1 MRPRPVYPTAHA
13 LACLLWG
20 SPGCS
25 RCPFKASACYLT
37 SAVFCPDPAHTILQE
52 VTNVR
57 KKRHCGFP
65 NSIEILWRGGKRE
78 FLTSFLSRDEAY
90 RLIVIAWHNNR

>member
-1 MRPRPVYPTAHA
+1 MN
-13 LACLLWG
+13 
-20 SPGCS
+20 
-25 RCPFKASACYLT
+25 FN
-37 SAVFCPDPAHTILQE
+37 FDPHPLQE

-57 KKRHCGFP
+57 KRRHCGFP

-90 RLIVIAWHNNR
+90 RLIMIAWHNNRYCGLVQLFRVDLLNGLS